1 MSASR
6 ISRRRF
12 LSLTGGA
19 AGAVAL
25 SRPLHAQAKTIKV
38 GVVSPISGAMAEVGG
53 DCRLGAQLAA
63 EAINAAGGIK
73 SMGGAKL
80 ELLLADSET
89 KVEVAR
95 SEADRLIGA
104 GAQLLTGAFH
114 SAHIAAIS
122 SLAQQRRVPYVID
135 ITRPT
140 RSPPTSPN
148 PCVRAS
154 RRSSTSTATSP
165 RR

>member
-1 MSASR
+1 MIGRR

-12 LSLTGGA
+12 LSLAGGA
-19 AGAVAL
+19 AGAVTL
-25 SRPLHAQAKTIKV
+25 SRPLHAQPKTIKV

-63 EAINAAGGIK
+63 EVINTAGGIK

-95 SEADRLIGA
+95 SEAERLMGA
-104 GAQLLTGAFH
+104 GAQVMTGGFH
-114 SAHIAAIS
+114 SAH
-122 SLAQQRRVPYVID
+122 
-135 ITRPT
+135 
-140 RSPPTSPN
+140 
-148 PCVRAS
+148 VR
-154 RRSSTSTATSP
+154 
-165 RR
+165 

>member
-1 MSASR
+1 MRSAR
-6 ISRRRF
+6 VSRRRF
-12 LSLTGGA
+12 LEGVAAATGVA
-19 AGAVAL
+19 AVPRAL
-25 SRPLHAQAKTIKV
+25 RAQGKTIKI
-38 GVVSPISGAMAEVGG
+38 GVVGPITGAMAEVGG

-73 SMGGAKL
+73 SMGGARL

-114 SAHIAAIS
+114 SAHVAAIS
-122 SLAQQRRVPYVID
+122 SLAQQRRVPYMID
-135 ITRPT
+135 ITAADSIT
-140 RSPPTSPN
+140 ANIAKS
-148 PCVRAS
+148 VR
-154 RRSSTSTATSP
+154 
-165 RR
+165 